1 MGHGPHLGKEHQA
14 LARRLQHGNVAL
26 VEPADP
32 AAKAAWREILETLF
46 TPDEAALAA
55 KIPVIPSSLE
65 RIAARVGSDRDR
77 VRADLDAMA
86 DKGLVLDLPD
96 GRTGETMYM
105 LAPPVV
111 GFFEFSMMRLAD
123 HLPKAKLAK
132 AFDAYWR
139 DPSFLEEV
147 THGDTV
153 IGRALAHES
162 ALFDGLLSEVLDW
175 ERAGAL
181 VERAGRVSV
190 TNCYCRHKAHHLG
203 QGCEN
208 PLEICMSVG
217 AAADYLVRHGLAREI
232 TRDEGLDILAAG
244 REAGLV
250 HIADNLRNDVSYI
263 CSCCSCCCEELESV
277 RRDLSVVV
285 PSGFQPRGRPPDLQ
299 RLRSLP
305 ARLSGRRHLTR
316 LPAERLRRPG
326 RPGRPAGGGR
336 RSRSLHRL
344 RGVRRFLPACSAAAR
359 TPPRTEVRSRELGR
373 VRRQKHDG
381 AGQGGRSAY
390 RRHHRAR
397 TGVRQ
402 RGGPD
407 YPLLASRGSP
417 DSERAGPLAIR
428 AVRAV
433 KGRASALEQLSPFP
447 AGRREAPGLTADLLR
462 RRRRRSSNHPEV
474 GIP

>member
-26 VEPADP
+26 VEPAD
-32 AAKAAWREILETLF
+32 AVAKAAWREILETLF

-65 RIAARVGSDRDR
+65 QIVRRVGGEKDRL
-77 VRADLDAMA
+77 RAALDAMA

-139 DPSFLEEV
+139 DPSFLQEV

-162 ALFDGLLSEVLDW
+162 ALFDDLLSEVLDW
-175 ERAGAL
+175 ERASAL
-181 VERAGRVSV
+181 VERAERVSI

-203 QGCEN
+203 EGCEN
-208 PLEICMSVG
+208 PLEMCMSLG
-217 AAADYLVRHGLAREI
+217 AAADHLVRHGLGREI
-232 TRDEGLDILAAG
+232 TREEGLDILVAG

-250 HIADNLRNDVSYI
+250 HIADNLRNDISYI
-263 CSCCSCCCEELESV
+263 CTCCSCCCEELDSV

-285 PSGFQPRGRPPDLQ
+285 PSGFQPRVDLQ
-299 RLRSLP
+299 TCNGCARCLRACPVDAISLVSRRSASVDQGDPGARPVAVVDYDRCIGCGVCVGSCRHHSLRLERRPEQRYVPANSVEFAVRSMLERGRVADLLIDGTAGRGPAFANAVIRTLASLP
-305 ARLSGRRHLTR
+305 PADRLI
-316 LPAERLRRPG
+316 A
-326 RPGRPAGGGR
+326 
-336 RSRSLHRL
+336 
-344 RGVRRFLPACSAAAR
+344 SAQ
-359 TPPRTEVRSRELGR
+359 VRSRFVRYALSR
-373 VRRQKHDG
+373 V
-381 AGQGGRSAY
+381 
-390 RRHHRAR
+390 
-397 TGVRQ
+397 
-402 RGGPD
+402 GP
-407 YPLLASRGSP
+407 PS
-417 DSERAGPLAIR
+417 
-428 AVRAV
+428 
-433 KGRASALEQLSPFP
+433 
-447 AGRREAPGLTADLLR
+447 
-462 RRRRRSSNHPEV
+462 
-474 GIP
+474 